1 MNRLLQFL
9 LPVFFIFPF
18 ISTAKNPKAYFN
30 YCTFHSPTTGPY
42 LETYISLMGY
52 SLEYAPVGN
61 QKQAKVEITLIV
73 KKGNDIVDFKKYSVA
88 GPEIAD
94 SLQNFPNFIDQQ
106 RFSLPPGTYELEL
119 EITDLN
125 GKKEEKLAVIEQL
138 VIENYKTDFI
148 TISDIQLIESFKKAG
163 SPGILTKSGYDL
175 VPYLSYFYPK
185 TLNNLTFYAEIYN
198 SDKAIGMGEKY
209 LISYYLESFETSAKM
224 SQFNIFLRKDA
235 GEVTVV
241 LGDFPIDKL
250 PSGNYNLVIEARNK
264 SNELL
269 ADKRIFIQRSNS
281 GVEMNINDLAAI
293 NIDQSFVSRI
303 NNPDTL
309 AEYIRC
315 LRPISSQLER
325 TFAENQL
332 KNSDLKLKQQFFHNF
347 WTSRNSL
354 NPEQDWNEYHEKVK
368 KVNALYGSRMRKGYD
383 SDRGRVYLQYGEP
396 STISQQYRE
405 PSAYPYEI
413 WHYYRIGNFNNR
425 RFVFYSPDLATN
437 EFPLLHSDMFGEI
450 NNPRWQV
457 MLHRRDQVVYD
468 LQDNKVQDHFGGNS
482 GDFFRNPR

>member
-1 MNRLLQFL
+1 
-9 LPVFFIFPF
+9 
-18 ISTAKNPKAYFN
+18 
-30 YCTFHSPTTGPY
+30 
-42 LETYISLMGY
+42 
-52 SLEYAPVGN
+52 LEYAS
-61 QKQAKVEITLIV
+61 QAERKQAKVEITMII
-73 KKGNDIVDFKKYSVA
+73 KKDGKIVDFKKYSVQ

-94 SLQNFPNFIDQQ
+94 SLQNFPNFVDQQ
-106 RFSLPPGTYELEL
+106 RFSLAPGNYELEL
-119 EITDLN
+119 EIIDLN
-125 GKKEEKLAVIEQL
+125 ANKGEKLSVLEQL
-138 VIENYKTDFI
+138 VIDNYKADYVA
-148 TISDIQLIESFKKAG
+148 ISDIQLIESFKKTTN
-163 SPGILTKSGYDL
+163 PGILTKSGYDL
-175 VPYLSYFYPK
+175 VPYISYFYPK
-185 TLNNLTFYAEIYN
+185 TLNNLTFYAEVYN
-198 SDKAIGMGEKY
+198 SDVVVGAGEKY
-209 LISYYLESFETSAKM
+209 LISYFLESFETNAKM
-224 SQFNIFLRKDA
+224 SQFNTFLRKE
-235 GEVTVV
+235 GSEVTVV

-264 SNELL
+264 NNELM
-269 ADKRIFIQRSNS
+269 AEKRLFIQRSNS

-293 NIDQSFVSRI
+293 NVDQSFVSRV
-303 NNPDTL
+303 NHPDTL

-332 KNSDLKLKQQFFHNF
+332 KTSDVKLKQQFFHNF
-347 WTSRNSL
+347 WSSRNSL
-354 NPEQDWNEYHEKVK
+354 NPEQEWNEYYEKVK
-368 KVNALYGSRMRKGYD
+368 KVNGLYGSRIRKGYD

-437 EFPLLHSDMFGEI
+437 EFPLLHSDMFGEV

-457 MLHRRDQVVYD
+457 MLHKRDQVVYD
-468 LQDNKVQDHFGGNS
+468 LQDNTVQDHFGGNS